1 MSVKVNAKV
10 HYSGPS
16 PHETSAVKA
25 KQMCSMGQRLP
36 QKGKNS
42 LWFKGI
48 KFSLLWSEKQ
58 CNGRTQ
64 INVGWIKTSSVSS
77 NSICLCCFTAWD
89 MWSGVA
95 FCIRW
100 QLAFLKI
107 IWSIPR
113 WHFKL
118 QTAVPFKIAV
128 LQSEVI
134 AYWILNLWANPEL
147 WVHFLLLR

>member
-1 MSVKVNAKV
+1 M
-10 HYSGPS
+10 HHSGPS
-16 PHETSAVKA
+16 GHEISPVKS
-25 KQMCSMGQRLP
+25 KQMCLMLQRLP

-48 KFSLLWSEKQ
+48 KLCLLQSKKQ

-64 INVGWIKTSSVSS
+64 INVGWIKTSGVSS
-77 NSICLCCFTAWD
+77 NNIWLCCFSAWD

-95 FCIRW
+95 FCVRW

-113 WHFKL
+113 WHLKL
-118 QTAVPFKIAV
+118 QTAVPFNIAV

-134 AYWILNLWANPEL
+134 ICWILNLWANPES
-147 WVHFLLLR
+147 WAYFLLSR